1 MKLSRELLER
11 DISAEINRK
20 LNDTKAVQRYIR
32 NAQSA
37 YGVPEKLFSDFVTQ
51 RKNMMEADTF
61 MLFILSDILLGDI
74 KTKEYFTDTEYS
86 TLKKEKW
93 YVSKIKFPLRFD
105 VTEIDET
112 HYIGKITAK
121 ELMLLKDAQ
130 IINYNV
136 NAQRTMKHIVRGEM
150 EYYQISLNKLAVQE
164 ILDSYESSLFIANT
178 ITLNLPE
185 NAVYSYDKKN
195 KQLIIHNTDCLDIL
209 DGYHRY
215 IAMSKAYSRDDKF
228 DYDMELRIV
237 QFSEEKARRFI
248 WQEDQ
253 KTKMRK
259 IDSDSMNVFK
269 VSNKIVDRINN
280 DSSFILAGK
289 ISRNK
294 GIINAAFLANIIDII
309 YLNGIKKS
317 DELKSVK
324 SISHNIVNV
333 IEDFTDTHPE
343 YLEKPWDKIL
353 TYMVCYEDKFGKI
366 QNIDIDLEQV
376 RNDRKIYALSNLTK
390 SDVTRTHKLLR
401 KAGA

>member
-11 DISAEINRK
+11 EITAEINRT

-32 NAQSA
+32 DAQSA

-51 RKNMMEADTF
+51 RKNMIEADTF
-61 MLFILSDILLGDI
+61 MLFILSDILLGEI
-74 KTKEYFTDTEYS
+74 KTREYFTDTEYS
-86 TLKKEKW
+86 TLSKEKW
-93 YVSKIKFPLRFD
+93 HISKIKFPLRFD

-112 HYIGKITAK
+112 HYIGKITVK

-150 EYYQISLNKLAVQE
+150 EYYQIALNKSAVQE
-164 ILDSYESSLFIANT
+164 ILDSYERSLFIANT

-195 KQLIIHNTDCLDIL
+195 KQLVVHNADCLDIL

-215 IAMSKAYSRDDKF
+215 IAMSKAYSHDPKF

-259 IDSDSMNVFK
+259 IDSDAMNVVK
-269 VSNKIVDRINN
+269 LSNKIVDRINN

-309 YLNGIKKS
+309 YLKGIKKS

-324 SISHNIVNV
+324 SISHDIVNV
-333 IEDFTDTHPE
+333 IENFTDIHPE
-343 YLEKPWDKIL
+343 YLDKPWDKIL

-376 RNDRKIYALSNLTK
+376 RNDRKIYAMSNLTK

-401 KAGA
+401 KAGV